1 MSAEIGDIQRR
12 MANLFRVGKVA
23 EVDRAKGRVKVQFQ
37 GVTSAWLPWMT
48 GRAGAVRDWNPPS
61 IGEQVCVCAPS
72 GELGAGFIMPGSIN
86 YDGNPAPDSR
96 ENVQKLTL
104 PAGGSYEISVGG
116 MTLVLAGGKLTLNGS
131 IEVTGDV
138 KAGTISL
145 KNHNHVHTAAE
156 PAPTGAPIP

>member
-1 MSAEIGDIQRR
+1 MSAEIGDMQRR

-23 EVDRAKGRVKVQFQ
+23 EVDRTKGRVKVQFQ

-48 GRAGAVRDWNPPS
+48 SRAGAVRDWNPPS

-86 YDGNPAPDSR
+86 YQDNPAPDTR
-96 ENVQKLTL
+96 ENVQKISL

-145 KNHNHVHTAAE
+145 KNHTHVHTASE